1 VEGQKRNTVQLE
13 RIEAMMEQKWSLEE
27 EDRKEE
33 SKDDKEGSR
42 NGPRESQKE
51 VTLSSSFC

>member
-1 VEGQKRNTVQLE
+1 VKGQKRNIVQLE

-33 SKDDKEGSR
+33 SKDDEEGSK
-42 NGPRESQKE
+42 NGPRES
-51 VTLSSSFC
+51 

>member
-1 VEGQKRNTVQLE
+1 MKGQKRNTVQLE

-33 SKDDKEGSR
+33 SKDDEERSK
-42 NGPRESQKE
+42 NGPRES
-51 VTLSSSFC
+51 

>member
-1 VEGQKRNTVQLE
+1 MKGQKRNTVQLE

-33 SKDDKEGSR
+33 SKDDEEGFK
-42 NGPRESQKE
+42 NGPRES
-51 VTLSSSFC
+51 